1 MKLGYCIK
9 NKFPDSEAEQFVVW
23 DDDYK
28 RLFDS
33 EEYAS
38 GNYDK
43 ELLKC
48 SVESASVSSGPFGVN
63 ATMNLYVNT
72 GAVERRE
79 LKAAALKLQDNCKN
93 RKCKGCLF
101 WTGSC
106 QLGDKTPSEWILD

>member
-9 NKFPDSEAEQFVVW
+9 NKFPGSEAERFVVW

-33 EEYAS
+33 EAYAA

-48 SVESASVSSGPFGVN
+48 QVESASVSSGPFGVN
-63 ATMNLYVNT
+63 ARMDIYVNT

-79 LKAAALKLQDNCKN
+79 LKAAALKLKANCEK
-93 RKCKGCLF
+93 RKCKGCFF
-101 WTGSC
+101 WSGFC
-106 QLGDKTPSEWILD
+106 QLEDKTPSEWILD